1 MGAKVGS
8 QGAAGP
14 GRLYS
19 GSLEPVQE
27 QQGVL
32 SSLRGLLLLQLL
44 RALRQQTRGIL
55 VLQVLPEAWA
65 SQSLP
70 SSPPP
75 FPPGNLAGQLLDPVE
90 ECVCSS
96 PVQRLWAEQG
106 HAPAGMAT
114 SRPLAEEGKK
124 EGNRVRDSRLD
135 RICLGDAGG
144 MRTGLRGRAN
154 GEELMAPH
162 RLLGSSQWKSTG
174 QLLKSK
180 L

>member
-44 RALRQQTRGIL
+44 EALRQQTRGIL
-55 VLQVLPEAWA
+55 VLQVLPKAWA

-70 SSPPP
+70 SSPRPP
-75 FPPGNLAGQLLDPVE
+75 LPT
-90 ECVCSS
+90 
-96 PVQRLWAEQG
+96 W
-106 HAPAGMAT
+106 
-114 SRPLAEEGKK
+114 
-124 EGNRVRDSRLD
+124 
-135 RICLGDAGG
+135 
-144 MRTGLRGRAN
+144 
-154 GEELMAPH
+154 
-162 RLLGSSQWKSTG
+162 
-174 QLLKSK
+174 
-180 L
+180 